1 MSFLSP
7 HPTTVALLLADA
19 RLPGGGHAHS
29 ASLEPALRGG
39 MPPADVAAW
48 MVGRA
53 TTVSLVE
60 AGTAVVTARL
70 LADAEPRATAV
81 DDDGSAA
88 GAVDA
93 PDVRVDGV
101 VRAWAA
107 RTPSPALRDASRLLG
122 RGYLR
127 VARTLWP
134 DSAAVRLVVRHDAAS
149 RRRESAGHV
158 VPHGTGALPRAVVLG
173 AICAAAGLPPADV
186 VRLTVYDDAQTAAS
200 ALLKLE
206 PLDPLAPARWVLDA
220 CAAAEEHVLRVA
232 ACATPEDI
240 PASGAPL
247 TEGWAEA
254 HALTTQ
260 RLFRA

>member
-1 MSFLSP
+1 MTSLSP
-7 HPTTVALLLADA
+7 HPATVAMLLADA

-39 MPPADVAAW
+39 MPPADVPAW

-70 LADAEPRATAV
+70 LADAGP
-81 DDDGSAA
+81 AA
-88 GAVDA
+88 GTVDA
-93 PDVRVDGV
+93 PDDRVDAV

-134 DSAAVRLVVRHDAAS
+134 GSAAVHVLARHDAAS
-149 RRRESAGHV
+149 RRESTGH
-158 VPHGTGALPRAVVLG
+158 PRGTGAPPRAVVLG
-173 AICAAAGLPPADV
+173 AICAAAGVPPADV
-186 VRLTVYDDAQTAAS
+186 VRLTVYDDAQAAAS

-220 CAAAEEHVLRVA
+220 CTAAEEHVLRVA

-240 PASGAPL
+240 PSSGAPL

-254 HALTTQ
+254 HAVTTQ

>member
-1 MSFLSP
+1 MTPVPSP
-7 HPTTVALLLADA
+7 FSVALLLADA

-29 ASLEPALRGG
+29 ASLEPALLAG
-39 MPPADVAAW
+39 MPAASAPAW

-53 TTVSLVE
+53 TTVGLVE

-70 LADAEPRATAV
+70 LAGPRATEPEAL
-81 DDDGSAA
+81 G
-88 GAVDA
+88 
-93 PDVRVDGV
+93 GV
-101 VRAWAA
+101 VTAWAA
-107 RTPSPALRDASRLLG
+107 RTPAPALRDAARLLG

-127 VARTLWP
+127 VARALWG
-134 DSAAVRLVVRHDAAS
+134 DDAAVRAAVAHDAA
-149 RRRESAGHV
+149 
-158 VPHGTGALPRAVVLG
+158 HGPLPRAVVLG
-173 AICAAAGLPPADV
+173 AVAAATGLGAADV

-206 PLDPLAPARWVLDA
+206 PSDPLAAAGWVLDA

-240 PASGAPL
+240 PASGSPQ
-247 TEGWAEA
+247 TEGWAQA
-254 HALTTQ
+254 HSLTTQ

>member
-1 MSFLSP
+1 MTSLSP
-7 HPTTVALLLADA
+7 HPATVAMLLADA

-39 MPPADVAAW
+39 MPPADVPAW

-70 LADAEPRATAV
+70 LADAGP
-81 DDDGSAA
+81 AA
-88 GAVDA
+88 GSVDA
-93 PDVRVDGV
+93 PDDRVDAV

-134 DSAAVRLVVRHDAAS
+134 DSAAVRVVARHDAAS
-149 RRRESAGHV
+149 RRESARHQ
-158 VPHGTGALPRAVVLG
+158 HGTGALPRAVVLG
-173 AICAAAGLPPADV
+173 AICAAAGVPPADV
-186 VRLTVYDDAQTAAS
+186 VRLTVYDDAQAAAS

-240 PASGAPL
+240 PSSGAPL

-254 HALTTQ
+254 HAVTTQ

>member
-1 MSFLSP
+1 MTLLAP
-7 HPTTVALLLADA
+7 HPATVALLLADA

-39 MPPADVAAW
+39 MPPSDVPAW

-60 AGTAVVTARL
+60 AGTAVVAARL
-70 LADAEPRATAV
+70 LADAEPGAPEH
-81 DDDGSAA
+81 GSR
-88 GAVDA
+88 VDA
-93 PDVRVDGV
+93 V

-134 DSAAVRLVVRHDAAS
+134 GSAAVRVLVDHDAAS
-149 RRRESAGHV
+149 RRPDGHA
-158 VPHGTGALPRAVVLG
+158 PGGPRGAGALPRAVVLG
-173 AICAAAGLPPADV
+173 AIAAATGLPPADV

>member
-1 MSFLSP
+1 MTSLSP
-7 HPTTVALLLADA
+7 HPATVAMLLADA

-39 MPPADVAAW
+39 MPPADVPAW

-53 TTVSLVE
+53 TTVCLVE

-70 LADAEPRATAV
+70 LADAEPDA
-81 DDDGSAA
+81 GS
-88 GAVDA
+88 VDA
-93 PDVRVDGV
+93 PHDRVDAV

-134 DSAAVRLVVRHDAAS
+134 DSAAVRVVARHDAAS
-149 RRRESAGHV
+149 RRRESTGHR
-158 VPHGTGALPRAVVLG
+158 HGTGALPRAVVLG
-173 AICAAAGLPPADV
+173 AICAAAGVLPADV
-186 VRLTVYDDAQTAAS
+186 VRLTVYDDAQAAAS

-240 PASGAPL
+240 PSSGAPL

-254 HALTTQ
+254 HAVTTQ

>member
-1 MSFLSP
+1 MTFLAP
-7 HPTTVALLLADA
+7 HPATVALLLADA

-39 MPPADVAAW
+39 MAPADVPAW

-70 LADAEPRATAV
+70 LAGAGPVTAADAGGP
-81 DDDGSAA
+81 DD
-88 GAVDA
+88 
-93 PDVRVDGV
+93 RVDGV

-107 RTPSPALRDASRLLG
+107 RTPSPALREASRLLG

-134 DSAAVRLVVRHDAAS
+134 GSAAVRVVARHDAAA
-149 RRRESAGHV
+149 RRAPGA
-158 VPHGTGALPRAVVLG
+158 PHGTGTPPRAVVLG
-173 AICAAAGLPPADV
+173 AICAAAGMPPADV

-254 HALTTQ
+254 HAHETQ

>member
-1 MSFLSP
+1 MTSLSP
-7 HPTTVALLLADA
+7 HPATVALLLADA

-39 MPPADVAAW
+39 LPPGDVPAW

-60 AGTAVVTARL
+60 AGTAVVAARL
-70 LADAEPRATAV
+70 LADAGPVTH
-81 DDDGSAA
+81 DDQA
-88 GAVDA
+88 GDARVHTRVDA
-93 PDVRVDGV
+93 L

-134 DSAAVRLVVRHDAAS
+134 HSAAVRVVARHDAAT
-149 RRRESAGHV
+149 RRREGKGH
-158 VPHGTGALPRAVVLG
+158 PHGTGGLPRAVVLG
-173 AICAAAGLPPADV
+173 AICAAAGVAPADV

-232 ACATPEDI
+232 ACTTPEDV

-254 HALTTQ
+254 HAVTTQ